1 LTAFKSFPSEVAELA
16 SMSME
21 LISMDQWGHFYTNE
35 EELKRAKKDQL
46 EKIIS
51 ILPWIATVDKFQHWI
66 YENPKHTHEDRTNA
80 WMKIM
85 KEFISNMVDYS
96 GLEYIQQSAWQ
107 KQLHIY
113 EVPFYYIEYGMAQL
127 GAIALWRNYK
137 KDPKKAIQQYM
148 DALALGYTRSIP
160 EIYETAGIKFDFS
173 PAYVKELLDFIKE
186 ETEKI

>member
-1 LTAFKSFPSEVAELA
+1 
-16 SMSME
+16 
-21 LISMDQWGHFYTNE
+21 
-35 EELKRAKKDQL
+35 
-46 EKIIS
+46 
-51 ILPWIATVDKFQHWI
+51 
-66 YENPKHTHEDRTNA
+66 
-80 WMKIM
+80 
-85 KEFISNMVDYS
+85 
-96 GLEYIQQSAWQ
+96 
-107 KQLHIY
+107 
-113 EVPFYYIEYGMAQL
+113 MAQL

>member
-1 LTAFKSFPSEVAELA
+1 
-16 SMSME
+16 
-21 LISMDQWGHFYTNE
+21 MDQWNHFYTDE

-66 YENPKHTHEDRTNA
+66 YENPKHTHEERTNA
-80 WMKIM
+80 WMKTM
-85 KEFISNMVDYS
+85 KEFSSNMVDYS

-186 ETEKI
+186 ETGKI